1 MSYSRRFQ
9 PLATST
15 PNSKGVTGS
24 ADSEDPTN
32 KQVRRG
38 KEEALWNDGG
48 VELDRKRTVNRRVF
62 SSGWSLSEEEKLLL
76 LKICNGRPVT

>member
-15 PNSKGVTGS
+15 PNSKGVTLS

-32 KQVRRG
+32 KQVGRD
-38 KEEALWNDGG
+38 KEEALWSSGD
-48 VELDRKRTVNRRVF
+48 VELGRKRAVNRRIL